1 MQTYTL
7 IIFSIDCVPIL
18 VSPNQDQSLHMRSGS
33 SFSFKTTSAMLQ
45 NDEHNS
51 DFFPL
56 KPTFQAETRALQAA
70 ITIAF
75 IATKC
80 FFTPIFVTNSC
91 LKQSCFLQVS
101 FISFVYDDIVKPLI
115 QGHIKQ
121 GTCSAEPKLLVE
133 DVSHVIP
140 FNWIFQES
148 LVCVMSPHI
157 NTQLQRKICLNYL
170 QMQ

>member
-1 MQTYTL
+1 MYQFLSLQIKTNH
-7 IIFSIDCVPIL
+7 CVCDLEAVL
-18 VSPNQDQSLHMRSGS
+18 VSKLLVQCYKMMNIIQS
-33 SFSFKTTSAMLQ
+33 
-45 NDEHNS
+45 
-51 DFFPL
+51 FFTF
-56 KPTFQAETRALQAA
+56 KPTFQAEIWAVQAA

-80 FFTPIFVTNSC
+80 FFTPIFVSNSC
-91 LKQSCFLQVS
+91 LKQSCFLHVS

>member
-1 MQTYTL
+1 MYQFLSLQIKTDHCICDL
-7 IIFSIDCVPIL
+7 EAVL
-18 VSPNQDQSLHMRSGS
+18 VSKLLVQCYKMKNIIQI
-33 SFSFKTTSAMLQ
+33 
-45 NDEHNS
+45 
-51 DFFPL
+51 FFPL

>member
-1 MQTYTL
+1 MYQFLSLQIKTNH
-7 IIFSIDCVPIL
+7 CVCDLEAVL
-18 VSPNQDQSLHMRSGS
+18 VSKLLVQCYKMMNIIQS
-33 SFSFKTTSAMLQ
+33 
-45 NDEHNS
+45 
-51 DFFPL
+51 FFTF
-56 KPTFQAETRALQAA
+56 KPTFQAEIWAVQAA

-80 FFTPIFVTNSC
+80 FFTPIFVSNSC
-91 LKQSCFLQVS
+91 LKQSCFLHVS

-121 GTCSAEPKLLVE
+121 GTCAAEPKLLVE

>member
-1 MQTYTL
+1 MYQFLSLQIKTNH
-7 IIFSIDCVPIL
+7 CVCDLDAVL
-18 VSPNQDQSLHMRSGS
+18 VSKLLVQCYKMMNIIQS
-33 SFSFKTTSAMLQ
+33 
-45 NDEHNS
+45 
-51 DFFPL
+51 FFPF
-56 KPTFQAETRALQAA
+56 KPTFQAETWALQAA

-91 LKQSCFLQVS
+91 LKQSCFLHVS

>member
-1 MQTYTL
+1 MYQFLSLQIKTNH
-7 IIFSIDCVPIL
+7 CVCDLDAVL
-18 VSPNQDQSLHMRSGS
+18 VSKLLVQCYKMMNIIQS
-33 SFSFKTTSAMLQ
+33 
-45 NDEHNS
+45 
-51 DFFPL
+51 FFPF
-56 KPTFQAETRALQAA
+56 KPTFQTEIWAVQAA

-80 FFTPIFVTNSC
+80 FFTPIFVSNSC
-91 LKQSCFLQVS
+91 LKQSCFLHVS

>member
-1 MQTYTL
+1 MYQFLSLQIKTNH
-7 IIFSIDCVPIL
+7 CVCDLDAVL
-18 VSPNQDQSLHMRSGS
+18 VSKLLVQCYKMMNIIQS
-33 SFSFKTTSAMLQ
+33 
-45 NDEHNS
+45 
-51 DFFPL
+51 FFPF
-56 KPTFQAETRALQAA
+56 KPTFQAEIWAVQAA

-80 FFTPIFVTNSC
+80 FFTPIFVSNSC
-91 LKQSCFLQVS
+91 LKQSCFLHVS

-157 NTQLQRKICLNYL
+157 NTQLQRKICLNYV